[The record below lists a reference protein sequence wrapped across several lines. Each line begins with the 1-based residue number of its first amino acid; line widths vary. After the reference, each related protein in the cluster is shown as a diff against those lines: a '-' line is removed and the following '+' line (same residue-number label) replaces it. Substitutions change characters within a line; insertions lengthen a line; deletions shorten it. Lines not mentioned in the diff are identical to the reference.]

1 MQINFNTTG
10 LDILPT
16 DESYRYRSIMGEH
29 TLTLYFS
36 LPTYTDIPTG
46 AWCEFQGERYTLNQ
60 PAKVV
65 KHNTHHFEYTL
76 TMDSEGANLRNYKL
90 RNPNDKTLKFPFTAS
105 PRYHIQILVDCLNMI
120 DSGWQVGTTIEA
132 FEKLVS
138 YNHNNCLEALD
149 MIAKAFETEYE
160 IIGKTIHLHK
170 VEYFKDNP
178 LPLQYGKGK
187 GFKTGVSR
195 TTEQS
200 RITRLYVQ
208 GGERNIDRSKYGNKE
223 LLLPKSQEYTYE
235 GVTFVSDDKGLSI
248 AIKNAQNNGFVNEQS
263 LDLSHIYPKRKGTI
277 TEVFEVNHDK
287 HFCDFTDTSIP
298 QALNFWDMRINGE
311 KMVIYF
317 ESGMLSG
324 REFDVQKYD
333 HTQKRFQLVPKEED
347 GTTMPNDIFK
357 PAIGDEYSVYNMQM
371 PNAYICDNATKSGA
385 SWEMMKEACKYLYE
399 NRADLFTFTGELD
412 GIWAKKQW
420 TNVGG
425 RLKMGAYIHFSD
437 NEFQRTPVAIRIVG
451 LKEYVNNPYSP
462 QIELSNK
469 VQGHSF
475 ASEMRK
481 LQNQEVYFGELNK
494 KAISETKRSWRDAQE
509 TIKQIEEAFP
519 EYTKNIIPATVQ
531 TMMALIGNKSTQ
543 FDFVVS
549 KANPIKAPHTL
560 YFDKNTKQI
569 NAGSGW
575 LKHFTLGSSDIT
587 PNRDTNS
594 YKYWNIPAFVSGRLD
609 DKAKTY
615 YLYIKASKASE
626 IGEFILSENKIDIEQ
641 EAGYYHF
648 LYATV
653 NSEYNGERG
662 IAQLNGF
669 TEITGGQIKTDKI
682 TSGNGQQYIHLFD
695 DHIEIKA
702 NLKITDGNKTEIKQ
716 LVNPDLL
723 SLENRLKQYT
733 TDTNTT
739 LETKLK
745 EYANKGEIYL
755 RGTGLNRHAAPIIQ
769 INGQNVVPDN
779 YRGLY
784 LAVIRRSDLQVI
796 FKQNYDTFANDFD
809 DSNKLAD
816 YLNGLNSDV
825 LVALVSR
832 DSFTQGNNNGKKFV
846 NALISC
852 GANDD
857 NSKFVSRMPY
867 AFLGIPN
874 ISKGNGIEVYTSDAG
889 NAPYAEIATK
899 IINGTPQGMN
909 NVFNGMLQAEQQART
924 QAINEANANTNAKF
938 QEAKTFAEQK
948 VNELNIGGRNL
959 ILNTTSGQVIYQLP
973 LTKLS
978 LSSQLEI
985 GKQYTIS
992 WKGKMVDNYLDNWV
1006 AVQRLNA
1013 WEHSPD
1019 EVMIRE
1025 RINSVEEKLY
1035 SYTFTAKNSSERP
1048 EIGIWIWGKVSIGS
1062 LKLEKGNKPT
1072 DWTPAP
1078 EDLEAQIQTE
1088 RQSREQAIAT
1098 AKTATEAYARTQS
1111 ELTKA
1116 QAIAEANKQAGI
1128 ALTAEQQA
1136 RILQLQ
1142 QNLQQAK
1149 TFAEQK
1155 VNDLNIGGRNLIKGT
1170 ANFELI
1176 TEPFYLQ
1183 SNYAGNGGV
1192 VSETFR
1198 GNKVVKLT
1206 SNWQGFQCRTTFEDL
1221 PMIISF
1227 WAKTT
1232 RPNIKIV
1239 CITDSEVSYNS
1250 GRFLIA
1256 DGVWHRYVI
1265 SKNGRIVTANPVRQG
1280 FVEFCC
1286 TTEGKHIEEVYVS
1299 SFKFE
1304 YGNTPTDWTAA
1315 PEDLM
1320 NNVTAGGRNL
1330 VLNSKVNVTNNT
1342 YGILSFL
1349 LSEEPKVGEQLTI
1362 TVKGELG
1369 AGKRCF
1375 TLYNK
1380 SGHQELCV
1388 LQDKGNGIF
1397 QSTFN
1402 WLPDPTN
1409 PKLLVI
1415 YVYDS
1420 SVVVNSTIEW
1430 VKVER
1435 GDINRIDWSPAP
1447 EDIENKVADI
1457 QTDLHNAINN
1467 AKALVDAERNNRLLT
1482 DKRVKA
1488 IEDLSEPENGKETAF
1503 SKGIK
1508 SLQTKTSPF
1517 SDTLIDGNVVATGTM
1532 IVGNSMGTQA
1542 GISGVGIADND
1553 IRFWAGSNYK
1563 DRSKAP
1569 FYVLQDGSI
1578 YASKGQIGHFTV
1590 ESAAKTS
1597 LRANDLQIESG
1608 GLIRSRGQADN
1619 SRNTVVLIN
1628 EKGTLNEPVGT
1639 RPAVRIDSYGFN
1651 PTSHTG
1657 LHVSSIGG
1665 RYNAGIVVESS
1676 GTGDNPYNSV
1686 AIDVRSGYILTS
1698 EKTAFLMKGKAI
1710 FEETYVG
1717 TAYSN
1722 TISLNIAK
1730 SHTYI
1735 FVNIA
1740 STIVYLPNRSEIE
1753 RATGKTNTTFELQI
1767 LLAHTATQNIRISS
1781 QAGGVLLNNSGN
1793 PMNDLNLGRGN
1804 ALILRYYDGYYYI
1817 MSHRE

>member
-1 MQINFNTTG
+1 MQINFNTTR

-105 PRYHIQILVDCLNMI
+105 PRNHIQILVDCLNMI

-132 FEKLVS
+132 SEKLVS
-138 YNHNNCLEALD
+138 YNHNNCLEALE

-208 GGERNIDRSKYGNKE
+208 GGDRNIDRSKYGNKE
-223 LLLPKSQEYTYE
+223 LLLPKSQEYVYE

-263 LDLSHIYPKRKGTI
+263 LDLSHIYPKRKGSVSA
-277 TEVFEVNHDK
+277 VFEVDKAK
-287 HFCDFTDTSIP
+287 HFYDFTDTTIP

-311 KMVIYF
+311 KMLIYF

-324 REFDVQKYD
+324 REFEVNHYD
-333 HTQKRFQLVPKEED
+333 HTQKRFQLQPKEED

-357 PAIGDEYSVYNMQM
+357 PAVGDQYSVYNMQM

-399 NRADLFTFTGELD
+399 NRADLFTFTGDLD
-412 GIWAKKQW
+412 GIWAKKNW

-425 RLKMGAYIHFSD
+425 RLKMGAYIDFSD
-437 NEFQRTPVAIRIVG
+437 TEFQRTPVAIRIIG

-462 QIELSNK
+462 QIDLSNK
-469 VQGHSF
+469 VQGQSF
-475 ASEMRK
+475 ASEIRK

-494 KAISETKRSWRDAQE
+494 RTQSLTKRSWRDAQE

-519 EYTKNIIPATVQ
+519 EYTKSIVPVTVQ

-549 KANPIKAPHTL
+549 KTNPIKSPHTL

-587 PNRDTNS
+587 PNRDANS

-609 DKAKTY
+609 DKTKTY
-615 YLYIKASKASE
+615 YLYIKASKTIE
-626 IGEFILSENKIDIEQ
+626 TGEFILSETKIDIEQ
-641 EAGYYHF
+641 EASYYHF

-653 NSEYNGERG
+653 NSEFQGERG

-682 TSGNGQQYIHLFD
+682 TSGNGQQYIELLPNE
-695 DHIEIKA
+695 IRIKA
-702 NLKITDGNKTEIKQ
+702 NLHITDGNKTEIKQ

-723 SLENRLKQYT
+723 SLETKLKQYT
-733 TDTNTT
+733 NDTNST
-739 LETKLK
+739 LESKLK
-745 EYANKGEIYL
+745 EYTNKGEIYL

-784 LAVIRRSDLQVI
+784 LVVIRRSDLQVI

-846 NALISC
+846 NALIRC

-874 ISKGNGIEVYTSDAG
+874 IGKGNGIEVYTSDAG

-909 NVFNGMLQAEQQART
+909 SAVNGMLQAEQQVRT
-924 QAINEANANTNAKF
+924 QAINEANANINAKF
-938 QEAKTFAEQK
+938 LESKTFAEQK
-948 VNELNIGGRNL
+948 VNELQVGGRNL
-959 ILNTTSGQVIYQLP
+959 LRGTAEFEIYEFPYYLQFNYA
-973 LTKLS
+973 
-978 LSSQLEI
+978 
-985 GKQYTIS
+985 GAGTI
-992 WKGKMVDNYLDNWV
+992 VN
-1006 AVQRLNA
+1006 
-1013 WEHSPD
+1013 E
-1019 EVMIRE
+1019 
-1025 RINSVEEKLY
+1025 
-1035 SYTFTAKNSSERP
+1035 TFR
-1048 EIGIWIWGKVSIGS
+1048 
-1062 LKLEKGNKPT
+1062 GNKVVKLTSNWQGFQCRTTFEELPMVISFWARTTRPNIVLRCITDKGVEYVNGASLIPDGEWHRYVIRKNNRIVTANPVRQGFVEFCCTTEGKHIEEVFVSSFKIEYGSVCT

-1098 AKTATEAYARTQS
+1098 AKTATEAYARAQA
-1111 ELTKA
+1111 ELTKT
-1116 QAIAEANKQAGI
+1116 QAIAAADGKITE
-1128 ALTAEQQA
+1128 AEQRQ
-1136 RILQLQ
+1136 IQQLQLK
-1142 QNLQQAK
+1142 LQEAK
-1149 TFAEQK
+1149 TFAQQK
-1155 VNDLNIGGRNLIKGT
+1155 VDELNVGGRNLFKNSGVVVTNNKYNIASYQVTEDIKLGET
-1170 ANFELI
+1170 VTLTIDGDFADGCWPIL
-1176 TEPFYLQ
+1176 L
-1183 SNYAGNGGV
+1183 AGGGNGNYGSLRRGV
-1192 VSETFR
+1192 NVWENNMNLDFKKGNSFSVFIVGNGNSTKTNTIRKIKLER
-1198 GNKVVKLT
+1198 GNK
-1206 SNWQGFQCRTTFEDL
+1206 
-1221 PMIISF
+1221 
-1227 WAKTT
+1227 
-1232 RPNIKIV
+1232 
-1239 CITDSEVSYNS
+1239 
-1250 GRFLIA
+1250 
-1256 DGVWHRYVI
+1256 
-1265 SKNGRIVTANPVRQG
+1265 
-1280 FVEFCC
+1280 
-1286 TTEGKHIEEVYVS
+1286 
-1299 SFKFE
+1299 
-1304 YGNTPTDWTAA
+1304 PTDWT
-1315 PEDLM
+1315 
-1320 NNVTAGGRNL
+1320 
-1330 VLNSKVNVTNNT
+1330 
-1342 YGILSFL
+1342 
-1349 LSEEPKVGEQLTI
+1349 
-1362 TVKGELG
+1362 
-1369 AGKRCF
+1369 
-1375 TLYNK
+1375 
-1380 SGHQELCV
+1380 
-1388 LQDKGNGIF
+1388 
-1397 QSTFN
+1397 
-1402 WLPDPTN
+1402 
-1409 PKLLVI
+1409 
-1415 YVYDS
+1415 
-1420 SVVVNSTIEW
+1420 
-1430 VKVER
+1430 
-1435 GDINRIDWSPAP
+1435 PAP

-1457 QTDLHNAINN
+1457 QTDLQNAINN

-1488 IEDLSEPENGKETAF
+1488 IEDLVEPENGKETAF

-1532 IVGNSMGTQA
+1532 IVGNTMGTQA

-1553 IRFWAGSNYK
+1553 VRFWAGSNYK

-1569 FYVLQDGSI
+1569 FLVLQDGTLHATNANISGHI
-1578 YASKGQIGHFTV
+1578 DAESGQIKGDLELLGRLYAGAAVWDRKKNIVRGGTCYGGSGMIYRDDPQGVQATFGSISGSIFGA
-1590 ESAAKTS
+1590 SAALSKIARTPKRPKSDTDISTFTGQIISVPPHPNDEMDTFSGSFRNNRAQIIYGDTAFLGANAHFEYGYRGEAFADVISRWIGTTTTFNFTS
-1597 LRANDLQIESG
+1597 
-1608 GLIRSRGQADN
+1608 
-1619 SRNTVVLIN
+1619 
-1628 EKGTLNEPVGT
+1628 
-1639 RPAVRIDSYGFN
+1639 
-1651 PTSHTG
+1651 
-1657 LHVSSIGG
+1657 
-1665 RYNAGIVVESS
+1665 
-1676 GTGDNPYNSV
+1676 
-1686 AIDVRSGYILTS
+1686 VRSGYSVVRLPSSIEIQNTLQKIGMPYFERNGLSLSFNILITMTGWVGGGRIILKGQPNGLIVDGS
-1698 EKTAFLMKGKAI
+1698 DNVWGGEQGNFNMSKGNSVFLNYFAGVYRI
-1710 FEETYVG
+1710 
-1717 TAYSN
+1717 
-1722 TISLNIAK
+1722 IS
-1730 SHTYI
+1730 
-1735 FVNIA
+1735 
-1740 STIVYLPNRSEIE
+1740 RQE
-1753 RATGKTNTTFELQI
+1753 
-1767 LLAHTATQNIRISS
+1767 
-1781 QAGGVLLNNSGN
+1781 
-1793 PMNDLNLGRGN
+1793 
-1804 ALILRYYDGYYYI
+1804 
-1817 MSHRE
+1817 